1 MAPTSTPQTPFGRV
15 LTAMVTPFTAD
26 GALDLDGA
34 QRLAVHLVDAGNDGL
49 VLNGTTGESPTTSDA
64 EKEQLVRAVL
74 EAVGDR
80 AVIVAGVGT
89 NDTRHS
95 VELAR
100 QAEQA
105 GAHGL
110 LTVTPYYNKPPQ
122 EGLYQHF
129 TAIADATGLPVMLYD
144 IPGRSGVPIS
154 TETIVRLAEHPR
166 IVANKDAK
174 GDLGR
179 ASWAIAR
186 SGLAWYSG
194 DDMLNLPLL
203 SVGAI
208 GVVSVVG
215 HLVTPEL
222 DAGPAGQGQH
232 AELREMHR
240 ELRNGKQHQ
249 QPDEEVVASIARAHE
264 HDAQCCR
271 GGEGECRVDDRRG
284 PAEGREDQD
293 ASGDPQGRERGEPSA
308 RGRRQVAPV
317 ASRGEEEAD
326 DDGQREAEQHL
337 VRVPHRARQVG
348 RGEVAGELQGPER
361 DGERGEHAGQ
371 QVEGTKAQLPEGEA
385 ARPDRGLGRVKRDV
399 HRAGVFRIA

>member
-34 QRLAVHLVDAGNDGL
+34 QRLATHLVDAGNDGL
-49 VLNGTTGESPTTSDA
+49 IVNGTTGESPTTSDA
-64 EKEQLVRAVL
+64 EKADLVRAVL

-80 AVIVAGVGT
+80 AHVVAGVGT

-95 VELAR
+95 IELAR
-100 QAEQA
+100 AAEQA

-122 EGLYQHF
+122 EGLYRHF
-129 TAIADATGLPVMLYD
+129 TAIADATELPVMLYD

-154 TETIVRLAEHPR
+154 TETLVRLAEHPR

-203 SVGAI
+203 SVGAV
-208 GVVSVVG
+208 GFVSVVG
-215 HLVTPEL
+215 HVVTPEL
-222 DAGPAGQGQH
+222 RALLDAYVSRRRHRRPPRSTRSCSPSSPACS
-232 AELREMHR
+232 APRASSRPRPRSPSRACPPDRCALPLVELS
-240 ELRNGKQHQ
+240 
-249 QPDEEVVASIARAHE
+249 PEE
-264 HDAQCCR
+264 
-271 GGEGECRVDDRRG
+271 
-284 PAEGREDQD
+284 
-293 ASGDPQGRERGEPSA
+293 
-308 RGRRQVAPV
+308 
-317 ASRGEEEAD
+317 
-326 DDGQREAEQHL
+326 
-337 VRVPHRARQVG
+337 
-348 RGEVAGELQGPER
+348 
-361 DGERGEHAGQ
+361 
-371 QVEGTKAQLPEGEA
+371 TAQLKIDLA
-385 ARPDRGLGRVKRDV
+385 AG
-399 HRAGVFRIA
+399 GVQL